1 MRRMPLTTTP
11 CRQSDG
17 VSGCLEILEKEQQLQ
32 VGIFVKKTLYCT
44 LFGKL
49 LQPEAIFRLKC
60 IKAFDDRALPGPIK
74 QSKAKEVFDEGALV
88 ASMLSKLH

>member
-1 MRRMPLTTTP
+1 MAY
-11 CRQSDG
+11 QG
-17 VSGCLEILEKEQQLQ
+17 VWKSWKKSNNCKSVFL
-32 VGIFVKKTLYCT
+32 FKKTLYCT

-60 IKAFDDRALPGPIK
+60 IKAFEDRALPGPVK
-74 QSKAKEVFDEGALV
+74 QSKAKEVFDEGAFV